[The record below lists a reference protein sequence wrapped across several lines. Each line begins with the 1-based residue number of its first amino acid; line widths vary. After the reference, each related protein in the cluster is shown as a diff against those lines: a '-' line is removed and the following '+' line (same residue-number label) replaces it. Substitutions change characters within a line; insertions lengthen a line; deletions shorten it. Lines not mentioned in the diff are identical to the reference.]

1 MAGHRLENADAF
13 SADHFSCGPGRVAAS
28 VPESAREPGE
38 RAVGEYP
45 EHVAAA
51 WMGHSKRIAFSHYQQ
66 VTDEQF
72 RRAVEPSELPPPP
85 PPECP
90 APNPGPRKDPNLSK
104 NGYTRF

>member
-1 MAGHRLENADAF
+1 MRTHFRRIIFRAGLAEWPRLFQNL
-13 SADHFSCGPGRVAAS
+13 R
-28 VPESAREPGE
+28 ES
-38 RAVGEYP
+38 RANELWSEYS